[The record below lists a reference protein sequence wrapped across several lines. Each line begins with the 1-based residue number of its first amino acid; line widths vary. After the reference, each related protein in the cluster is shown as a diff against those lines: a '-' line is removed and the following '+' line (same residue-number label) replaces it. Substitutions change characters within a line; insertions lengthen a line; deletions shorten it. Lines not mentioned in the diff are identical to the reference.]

1 MSGFVSHWGLW
12 VVFGVV
18 FLESAGLPFIPG
30 ETALIAAAVLAS
42 QGHGSIVATI
52 ASAVA
57 AAFLGAA
64 FGYVVGRWRGREL
77 LSLWPWL
84 DRVTQRG
91 VERSDAFFH
100 RHGSKAVFLGRF
112 LPILRATLGW
122 MAGVGRMRLWPF
134 LAWDAAGALAWALLI
149 GLLAYYLG
157 AAVVDAIQRDV
168 FIGTGVVAA
177 IAVVLVL
184 VHFARRRFEQRL

>member
-1 MSGFVSHWGLW
+1 
-12 VVFGVV
+12 
-18 FLESAGLPFIPG
+18 
-30 ETALIAAAVLAS
+30 
-42 QGHGSIVATI
+42 
-52 ASAVA
+52 
-57 AAFLGAA
+57 
-64 FGYVVGRWRGREL
+64 
-77 LSLWPWL
+77 
-84 DRVTQRG
+84 
-91 VERSDAFFH
+91 
-100 RHGSKAVFLGRF
+100 
-112 LPILRATLGW
+112 